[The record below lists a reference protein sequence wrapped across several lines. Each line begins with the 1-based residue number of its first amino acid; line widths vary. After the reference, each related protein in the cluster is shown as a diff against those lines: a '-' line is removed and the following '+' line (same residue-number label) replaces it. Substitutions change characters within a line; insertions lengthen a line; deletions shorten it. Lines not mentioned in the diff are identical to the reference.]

1 MKVLK
6 RAEQKNFTL
15 NTEMYTWH
23 DICGLLGAHFICYF
37 DDDFNQVYE
46 FSAFHWNEKDYRVF
60 AEDIDEIKVVYNKEY
75 GFYETVAVMKHGTTL
90 HITL

>member
-15 NTEMYTWH
+15 ATDMYTYFE
-23 DICGLLGAHFICYF
+23 IKTLLENREICYF
-37 DDDFNQVYE
+37 DNNLNQVYE
-46 FSAFHWNEKDYRVF
+46 FDMFQWSKKDYRVF

-75 GFYETVAVMKHGTTL
+75 GFYETVATMKNGTTL